1 MGSTKTVTDRDRGRK
16 KRKELDVEET
26 NSGGTVFPCLVTT
39 KELYESHGEPRP
51 NPGRATLNLIHSL
64 QAVKSTTTA
73 VTRCGCH
80 LAHPPFV
87 LAIMST
93 YSVRYV
99 DLRSS

>member
-39 KELYESHGEPRP
+39 KELYESHGEP
-51 NPGRATLNLIHSL
+51 LNLIHSL